1 MGHSRWR
8 TPTTHILKPPVSELA
23 EFAEIEHFCL
33 RLANEVGLPV
43 ATSAVMRVADEIA
56 FVTSV
61 STACLPMAPRRW
73 RYILRANIRTRAD
86 QVRERFSG
94 CSLMSLRCRGRIA
107 RRSSMR
113 SHSTT

>member
-1 MGHSRWR
+1 MTHTNVYVWLAPMNVYSPFLTGGRATEDCLASARRPMGHSRWR

-61 STACLPMAPRRW
+61 STAC
-73 RYILRANIRTRAD
+73 
-86 QVRERFSG
+86 
-94 CSLMSLRCRGRIA
+94 
-107 RRSSMR
+107 
-113 SHSTT
+113 